1 MIDELITGLCSL
13 ASSDSAR
20 ENLPQYTTTPLVF
33 LHETT
38 LQNDDQRGL

>member
-1 MIDELITGLCSL
+1 MTSELITCVCSL
-13 ASSDSAR
+13 ASCGSGR